1 MINNLCINKYL
12 SAKISEMLGLW
23 AVDAK
28 WGASELFNSFLHK
41 WQSIG
46 WKKILNQSKT
56 IKKFTTSN

>member
-12 SAKISEMLGLW
+12 SDKISEMLGLW

-28 WGASELFNSFLHK
+28 WGASELFSLHK

>member
-1 MINNLCINKYL
+1 
-12 SAKISEMLGLW
+12 MLGLW

-28 WGASELFNSFLHK
+28 GGASELFNSCLHK